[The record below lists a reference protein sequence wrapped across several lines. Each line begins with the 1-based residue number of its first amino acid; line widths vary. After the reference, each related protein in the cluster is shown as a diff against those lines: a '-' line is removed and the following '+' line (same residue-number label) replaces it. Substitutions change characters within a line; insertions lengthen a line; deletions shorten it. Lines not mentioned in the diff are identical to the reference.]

1 MYIEYV
7 FIENFIINYFIL
19 TCTSLLVKEKIRFC
33 WLISLFGSGIAL
45 ILPLFNLAMWAS
57 LLIKIFSGVL
67 LISLAFKF
75 KNIKK
80 FMLIYG
86 VFVIFTF
93 VFGGGVLAVQELLGQ
108 ISMLIIISTCFVVY
122 LMLMGIIKIIN
133 KRKVVDNF
141 RTKVRII
148 DGEKSVEECG
158 YLDSGNLLYDPVSS
172 KPIALITHEVFSKLY
187 GGDFIS
193 MFLKKVDE
201 KKLKYGHYISVN
213 SAVKG
218 GKMLVFMV
226 DKIFVGEENRE
237 FDNVFL
243 GLSFSGFDKAMHS
256 GVLLHSSQVE
266 GL

>member
-7 FIENFIINYFIL
+7 LIENFIINYFIL
-19 TCTSLLVKEKIRFC
+19 VCTSLLVKEKIKCC
-33 WLISLFGSGIAL
+33 WLISLLGSGIAL
-45 ILPLFNLAMWAS
+45 ILPLFNLALWTS
-57 LLIKIFSGVL
+57 LLIKIFSGAL
-67 LISLAFKF
+67 LISLAFKL
-75 KNIKK
+75 KDIKR

-86 VFVIFTF
+86 VFIIFTF
-93 VFGGGVLAVQELLGQ
+93 VFGGGVFAVQELLGQ
-108 ISMLIIISTCFVVY
+108 VSMLIIISNCFVVY
-122 LMLMGIIKIIN
+122 LTLIGLIKFIN
-133 KRKVVDNF
+133 RRRVIDNF
-141 RTKVRII
+141 RVKVRII
-148 DGEKSVEECG
+148 DGEKSVEESG
-158 YLDSGNLLYDPVSS
+158 YLDSGNLLYDPISS
-172 KPIALITHEVFSKLY
+172 KPIVLITHEVFSKLY

-193 MFLKKVDE
+193 MFLKKIDE
-201 KKLKYGHYISVN
+201 KKLKNGHYISVN

-226 DKIFVGEENRE
+226 DKIFIGEDNCE